1 MREMPPLNDRFY
13 YANQGVNFS
22 KMDLKAIFESASE
35 LKNLLH
41 HRSDLV
47 ALEANLSTLLRQLNA
62 ALLVEDVES
71 AEFMRLGGVV
81 FKFFE
86 GSQSAMNDFM
96 KLWEITFKVIY
107 IKT

>member
-1 MREMPPLNDRFY
+1 
-13 YANQGVNFS
+13 
-22 KMDLKAIFESASE
+22 MDLKAIFESASE

-62 ALLVEDVES
+62 ALLVEDAES
-71 AEFMRLGGVV
+71 VEFMRLGGVV

-86 GSQSAMNDFM
+86 GSQSAMTDFM
-96 KLWEITFKVIY
+96 KLWEITLRVNYKSF
-107 IKT
+107 IKFYLLFL